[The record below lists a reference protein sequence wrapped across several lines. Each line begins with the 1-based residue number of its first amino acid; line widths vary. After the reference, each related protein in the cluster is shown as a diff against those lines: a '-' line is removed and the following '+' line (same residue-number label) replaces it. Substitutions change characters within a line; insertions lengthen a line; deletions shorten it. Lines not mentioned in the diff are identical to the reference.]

1 VRLLDV
7 DIPALAL
14 EHNMH
19 TAIAIP
25 HTGYTDLLDASFKA
39 GLEPVDIQDSLG
51 LANLIQAPFWMG
63 ALNVGGSPVSTGRS
77 MGTDGFALAG

>member
-1 VRLLDV
+1 
-7 DIPALAL
+7 
-14 EHNMH
+14 M
-19 TAIAIP
+19 AIIGAKM
-25 HTGYTDLLDASFKA
+25 FKIVLQEARAKGAPEEA
-39 GLEPVDIQDSLG
+39 GHSAYEFFAPLEPVDIQDSLG